1 MIGLEISTETGM
13 EVEQSRAVNPAM
25 TFDEV
30 SMERSKNFVKALQV
44 LHPLSLS
51 LSLSES
57 DLSFCCQFDQFYCVW
72 HSLWLDFLCNL
83 FIYIHTYIEGFFTV
97 CLANKDKTKRG

>member
-1 MIGLEISTETGM
+1 MIGLEISTETVM

-51 LSLSES
+51 LSES

-72 HSLWLDFLCNL
+72 HSLWLDFLFNL
-83 FIYIHTYIEGFFTV
+83 FIHIHT
-97 CLANKDKTKRG
+97 

>member
-1 MIGLEISTETGM
+1 MIGLEISTETVM

-51 LSLSES
+51 LRVRSEFLLSIWS
-57 DLSFCCQFDQFYCVW
+57 IL
-72 HSLWLDFLCNL
+72 L
-83 FIYIHTYIEGFFTV
+83 
-97 CLANKDKTKRG
+97 CLAFFMVRFFV